1 MKKLTKTDI
10 SLNRVETIEQFNVL
24 KYLKENLDIN
34 EFEVFLCDRYTIKVI
49 DKVNEVGY
57 FKFIKD
63 TKEIE
68 FIEHIEND
76 INF

>member
-10 SLNRVETIEQFNVL
+10 SFNKVETIEQFNVL
-24 KYLKENLDIN
+24 KYLKEYLDIN

-63 TKEIE
+63 TKVIE

>member
-1 MKKLTKTDI
+1 MKELTKTDI
-10 SLNRVETIEQFNVL
+10 YLNRVETIEQFNVL

-49 DKVNEVGY
+49 DKVNEEGY

>member
-1 MKKLTKTDI
+1 MKELTKTDI

-68 FIEHIEND
+68 FIERIEND